1 MCRLAGSG
9 RKHDLFIR
17 IHPLSLKDT
26 SEYLGCHY
34 SMHTR
39 WFTKTW
45 KSWFWVHF
53 LALFPWKK
61 TFFVQSG
68 RKWPESHHMAG
79 NGYLGYR
86 GPILH
91 RDSISKHV
99 LKGFRE
105 NRKKSIFEILICG
118 SPHYEY
124 WNFNFPAKYRPY
136 DIGSTFKHI
145 RPLLKSKCMRE
156 QTFIWFLQRIMWFL
170 EKSQKLW
177 FLKYSRNCMSFL
189 VFCC

>member
-1 MCRLAGSG
+1 MCNAFGGPEKPFPASKHILWHFRPNVTSLYDHMGMQKIAILAQ
-9 RKHDLFIR
+9 K
-17 IHPLSLKDT
+17 
-26 SEYLGCHY
+26 C
-34 SMHTR
+34 
-39 WFTKTW
+39 
-45 KSWFWVHF
+45 
-53 LALFPWKK
+53 KK
-61 TFFVQSG
+61 FNFVQSG
-68 RKWPESHHMAG
+68 RKCPDSHHMAG

-136 DIGSTFKHI
+136 DIGGTFKHL
-145 RPLLKSKCMRE
+145 RPLFKPKCISHR
-156 QTFIWFLQRIMWFL
+156 TFIWFLQRIMWFL

-177 FLKYSRNCMSFL
+177 FFRIF
-189 VFCC
+189 